1 MSLLPS
7 QVDIPFRDISK
18 LVLSNSAFVNP
29 FGTTLSTTTSSL
41 TNLANL
47 VSNAS
52 TIGNPA
58 YNAGIALNATQI
70 TTAVDNLLVT
80 LGRFTSHTNNLS
92 GISLSTGLSGANFA
106 TISSIVSTVQ
116 DYRNDGSVCE
126 LVYGAFGAILNAS
139 AIITQINI
147 LLGQIA
153 NILTIPE
160 QIAENINFIKAV
172 LEQQIESDLNTFAL
186 AQIEALQYAASAA
199 INALIGN
206 ECISEILTQIG
217 SQELKNIIR
226 ERTSEVFN

>member
-1 MSLLPS
+1 M
-7 QVDIPFRDISK
+7 DIPFRDISK

-29 FGTTLSTTTSSL
+29 FGSILSSTTTSL

-58 YNAGIALNATQI
+58 YDAGVALNATQI
-70 TTAVDNLLVT
+70 TTAINNLLTTV
-80 LGRFTSHTNNLS
+80 GRFTSHTDNLS
-92 GISLSTGLSGANFA
+92 GISLSSGLSGANFA

-116 DYRNDGSVCE
+116 DYRNDGSICE

-139 AIITQINI
+139 AIINQINI
-147 LLGQIA
+147 LLGQIS

-160 QIAENINFIKAV
+160 QIAENINFIKLL
-172 LEQQIESDLNTFAL
+172 LEQQIESDLTIFAI
-186 AQIEALQYAASAA
+186 AKIEALQYAASAA

-206 ECISEILTQIG
+206 ECISEILTKIG
-217 SQELKNIIR
+217 SDELKAIVR
-226 ERTSEVFN
+226 ERTSEIF